1 MIPRKVVILK
11 GGMVTRRAEN
21 LISWR
26 KMPYRTP
33 ANHMNLDIESQRVF
47 FKINIIMLIKT
58 FCYLTNNI
66 NDFEI
71 F

>member
-1 MIPRKVVILK
+1 MISKKVWILK
-11 GGMVTRRAEN
+11 REIVTRRAEN
-21 LISWR
+21 LIRWR

-33 ANHMNLDIESQRVF
+33 ANHMNRDIESQRVF